1 MHLNCHIFCLKAPQ
15 EVCEP
20 QEITESG
27 TTITSPGYNGNSGS
41 YPNLASC
48 NWTVVAA
55 HNQVDLLYII
65 THVTTILNLIKN
77 HRNKVVIMVSLH
89 CQTETETDKKM
100 ACIEVLIMLR
110 DKDRYKSPLSSVHI
124 LLVSKH
130 IDYL

>member
-1 MHLNCHIFCLKAPQ
+1 MKAPQ

-55 HNQVDLLYII
+55 HNQVDLRYII

-77 HRNKVVIMVSLH
+77 YQNKVVIMVSLH
-89 CQTETETDKKM
+89 RQT
-100 ACIEVLIMLR
+100 LR
-110 DKDRYKSPLSSVHI
+110 QRQRQRPIKNGMHRGAHTTQRQRQIQISIGFYAHFISLRIHRV
-124 LLVSKH
+124 
-130 IDYL
+130 